1 MFNLT
6 DAQLHMLVCD
16 ISLQFFQKP
25 FRHEALFNKRLKTTG
40 GRYLLSTHNIEVNPK
55 SLELFGDEEIIRIIK
70 HELCHYHLHLEKK
83 GYQHRDQD
91 FKQLLKKVDA
101 PRFCSSIPKELENRE
116 RKHCY
121 TCSECGVLYRRKRR
135 LNTEKYR
142 CGKCLGKL
150 IYKK

>member
-1 MFNLT
+1 MMT
-6 DAQLHMLVCD
+6 DEQLQQLVRN
-16 ISLQFFQKP
+16 ISSRFFQKA
-25 FRHEALFNKRLKTTG
+25 FVHDALFNKRLKTTG

-55 SLELFGDEEIIRIIK
+55 SFELFGEEEVIQIIK
-70 HELCHYHLHLEKK
+70 HELCHYHLHIEGK
-83 GYQHRDQD
+83 GYQHRDRD
-91 FKQLLKKVDA
+91 FKELLKKVDA
-101 PRFCSSIPKELENRE
+101 PRFCSSIPNKLEE
-116 RKHCY
+116 SKRKHLY